1 MKCLGE
7 RCNVVESRE
16 NHCHPTSGFQKSK
29 PLGEKKDS
37 SGGRHKWFGRNISSE
52 SNAYNHSFAH
62 APKCNFLNKREKI
75 QKEWNYTAKKIAT
88 GGFHKALSIS
98 LHDAVPVG
106 EVSVFSRGNLPA
118 EKCAWWE
125 VLSWSK
131 GIAPELILW
140 GSFSLRVEEGAV
152 EMEGVKHPG
161 INVIHLCI
169 QLCFALTDRRQRQ
182 TGWRMHRRMLH
193 TDGSPVEQIALP
205 LGQRLSSTAQPML
218 GVTFQW
224 MI

>member
-1 MKCLGE
+1 MKCRGE
-7 RCNVVESRE
+7 RCNLVESRE

-29 PLGEKKDS
+29 PLGKKDS

-52 SNAYNHSFAH
+52 SKAYNHSFAH
-62 APKCNFLNKREKI
+62 PPKCNFLNKREEI
-75 QKEWNYTAKKIAT
+75 RKEWNYIAKKIVPV
-88 GGFHKALSIS
+88 GFHKALSSS
-98 LHDAVPVG
+98 LHGAVPVG
-106 EVSVFSRGNLPA
+106 EVSVLSRGNMPP
-118 EKCAWWE
+118 EKGAWWV

-140 GSFSLRVEEGAV
+140 GSFNLGVEEGAV
-152 EMEGVKHPG
+152 EMEGVKLPG

-169 QLCFALTDRRQRQ
+169 QLCFALIDSRQRQ
-182 TGWRMHRRMLH
+182 TGWRMHRRTLH
-193 TDGSPVEQIALP
+193 TDESPVEKISLP

-218 GVTFQW
+218 GVTFQG